1 MYICTQCTCMY
12 MYVVKCTLSYI
23 FSYKFESKLC
33 QCMCQNVAVITL
45 VPSGSSTNSLG
56 STKTLPDILSFL
68 QWEPTHRNAC
78 MLFTVFIC
86 NSHEM
91 KKVVNSC
98 MLFIVFICN
107 SHDMRKVVKAC
118 MLFIVFICNSHEMR
132 KVVKL

>member
-1 MYICTQCTCMY
+1 MYICTQGTCMY

-23 FSYKFESKLC
+23 FSYKSESKLC
-33 QCMCQNVAVITL
+33 QYMCQYDITL

>member
-1 MYICTQCTCMY
+1 MHTVYLY
-12 MYVVKCTLSYI
+12 AVKCTLSYI
-23 FSYKFESKLC
+23 FSYKSESKLC
-33 QCMCQNVAVITL
+33 QCMCQNVPVITL

-68 QWEPTHRNAC
+68 QWEPTHRN
-78 MLFTVFIC
+78 
-86 NSHEM
+86 E
-91 KKVVNSC
+91 C

-107 SHDMRKVVKAC
+107 SHEMEKVVNAFMLFFVFICNSHEMKTVVNAC